1 MSMRTSLTREPLDA
15 APESS
20 ARTTTPE
27 TDDDVAI
34 PLGRA
39 VLATVILVA
48 IAAVSVIFLPPV
60 AAGGIMIFVALA
72 VLARRIL
79 TSWIGWLGILVAV
92 LMFIPIRRYALPIPL
107 PFQLEAYRLVLLLM
121 FLGMVAAL
129 LLDQNRKWKPVGF
142 GWPFGLFFVSM
153 IISIPMNGTEL
164 VEEGLAS
171 GAIGAIV
178 NWVLLLSVF
187 FIVRQII
194 STETIAMGLMTALVW
209 CGTVVSVF
217 ATLERVTRVNLF
229 WRLDTFLPLVPIA
242 QETEAFRA
250 GGYRSFASSQHPI
263 ALSVM
268 FAILIPVAIYLARY
282 GRWPR
287 NEWSRRLIYSIAI
300 IFLLLG
306 IMAAVSR
313 TAMIVLGVM
322 FLLVLLLRPWL
333 GVTLLAL
340 SIPAL
345 AVGMAA
351 LPKVFG
357 TLVLSFLDIDGLIA
371 SQQTS
376 PGFRGAGRLADLGPS
391 LEQAAAHPFFGTGLG
406 SRIVTGEF
414 QNAYILDNQVLGT
427 LLEVGAVGIVGL
439 AIFILAPL
447 LMMLAWAFTTARDE
461 PRYAMLAF
469 TLVLSGA
476 GYTAALFFYDA
487 FGFMQTF
494 FVYSMLLAVGAWLL
508 TSSPPALRA
517 RAAGEG
523 LLVRWPRAEAASG
536 AIA

>member
-1 MSMRTSLTREPLDA
+1 MSMRTSPTRESLDA
-15 APESS
+15 APGSTARS
-20 ARTTTPE
+20 AAPE
-27 TDDDVAI
+27 TDEDVVL
-34 PLGRA
+34 PRGRA
-39 VLATVILVA
+39 IVATVILAAVV
-48 IAAVSVIFLPPV
+48 AVSVIFLPPV
-60 AAGGIMIFVALA
+60 PAGGVMIFVALA

-79 TSWIGWLGILVAV
+79 TSWVGWLGILVAV

-121 FLGMVAAL
+121 FVGMVAAL
-129 LLDQNRKWKPVGF
+129 LLDRDRKWQPVGF

-153 IISIPMNGTEL
+153 IISIPTNGTSL

-209 CGTVVSVF
+209 CGTVVALF
-217 ATLERVTRVNLF
+217 ATVERVTRVNLF
-229 WRLDTFLPLVPIA
+229 WRLDTFLPLAPIA
-242 QETEAFRA
+242 TETEAFRA

-268 FAILIPVAIYLARY
+268 FCILIPVAIYLARY

-300 IFLLLG
+300 VVMLLG
-306 IMAAVSR
+306 VMAAVSR
-313 TAMIVLGVM
+313 TAMIVLAIM
-322 FLLVLLLRPWL
+322 FLLALLLRPWL
-333 GVTLLAL
+333 GITLVALGLPLLA
-340 SIPAL
+340 I
-345 AVGMAA
+345 GMVA
-351 LPKVFG
+351 LPKVFN
-357 TLVLSFLDIDGLIA
+357 TLVLSFFDIDGLIA

-391 LEQAAAHPFFGTGLG
+391 LEQAEQHPFFGTGLG

-427 LLEVGAVGIVGL
+427 LLEVGAVGILGL
-439 AIFILAPL
+439 AIFILVPI
-447 LMMLAWAFTTARDE
+447 LMMGAWAFTTARDE

-469 TLVLSGA
+469 ALFLSGA

-523 LLVRWPRAEAASG
+523 LFVRWPRTEVPAGVLA
-536 AIA
+536 